1 MMRKKLVFFLKIAV
15 GIIILALLLYKVG
28 IERILDTASS
38 MNLWFWIPLI
48 IVYIISFIF
57 SILNFNILFKA
68 LGYKISFAKMSK
80 YYLLSWTFALI
91 TPGRLGDFSLAAFTK
106 NDKVPIGEGTA
117 VVVMD
122 RIITLIVV
130 LLFGLL
136 GFFMFFKGHDRIG
149 LTIISIVLIAGVIF
163 AVFSETVRKLIR
175 KFILRKYA
183 EKFKGFS
190 KSLIMLVKT
199 KKKFLALNILVT
211 LLKYFFLNGIILLL
225 FFMSFGYNISLL
237 YVLPISAV
245 AMLIGLIPITVNG
258 LGIKTS
264 VVVFLYLQL
273 GIPAEVAA
281 SVDLIDTAFRYLLG
295 LILLNTIKV
304 EK

>member
-1 MMRKKLVFFLKIAV
+1 MRKKLVFFLKIAV

-28 IERILDTASS
+28 IGRILNTASS
-38 MNLWFWIPLI
+38 MNLWFWIPLL

-57 SILNFNILFKA
+57 SIINFSILFRA
-68 LGYKISFAKMSK
+68 LGYKIPFSRMAR

-106 NDKVPIGEGTA
+106 NEKVPVGEGTA

-122 RIITLIVV
+122 RIITLVVV

-136 GFFMFFKGHDRIG
+136 GFFIFFSGTDRLG
-149 LTIISIVLIAGVIF
+149 LIIISVALIAGIIF
-163 AVFSETVRKLIR
+163 AVFSEKVRSVIRKL
-175 KFILRKYA
+175 ILRKYA
-183 EKFKGFS
+183 DKFRGFS
-190 KSLIMLVKT
+190 KSLIMIVKT
-199 KKKFLALNILVT
+199 RKKFLALNLLVT
-211 LLKYFFLNGIILLL
+211 LLKYFFLNGVIILL
-225 FFMSFGYNISLL
+225 FFMSFGYNVSMI

-245 AMLIGLIPITVNG
+245 AMLIGLIPVTING

-273 GIPAEVAA
+273 GIPTAVAA
-281 SVDLIDTAFRYLLG
+281 SVDLIDTAFRYVLG
-295 LILLNTIKV
+295 LILLNTVQVK
-304 EK
+304 K